1 MATAYQLAQR
11 EGQDVVRTA
20 ILDTATHLLVTEGP
34 GALTVR
40 RIAGEAG
47 CSTKVIYTLFGG
59 KDGLV
64 EALWLEGFAR
74 FERRLRAAPK
84 IARGERPLRVTPE
97 GEQRAGRIL
106 PAPEGERGQGRLLPA
121 HEGERGQGR
130 LLPTPEGERGQGRI
144 LGAPGS
150 ERGEGLVGAQP
161 LADSLAD
168 PRAGSLTDPP
178 PADPLAALRAGLD
191 AYRDYAL
198 AEPDYYRV
206 MFQGAVPGFSPGPEA
221 VAAAR
226 RSFELLVHAVRA
238 CLEQG
243 LLRGGTAREIADL
256 LWMAV
261 HGAVS
266 LEITGF
272 FAAPEA
278 ARRYRALYSA
288 VLAPFL
294 LPPDLPDDEP
304 AGEPGGAY
312 RELPYEESVERTAS

>member
-1 MATAYQLAQR
+1 MATAYQQAQR

-84 IARGERPLRVTPE
+84 SARGERQLRVTPE
-97 GEQRAGRIL
+97 GEQRAGR
-106 PAPEGERGQGRLLPA
+106 LLPTP
-121 HEGERGQGR
+121 EGERGQGR
-130 LLPTPEGERGQGRI
+130 LLPTPEGERGQGR
-144 LGAPGS
+144 LLPAPEG
-150 ERGEGLVGAQP
+150 ERGEGLVGTQP
-161 LADSLAD
+161 LAGSLAD
-168 PRAGSLTDPP
+168 PRAGSLADPRAGSLADL

>member
-1 MATAYQLAQR
+1 MATAYQQAQR
-11 EGQDVVRTA
+11 EGQGVVRTA
-20 ILDTATHLLVTEGP
+20 ILDTATRLLVTEGP

-74 FERRLRAAPK
+74 FERRLRA
-84 IARGERPLRVTPE
+84 G
-97 GEQRAGRIL
+97 
-106 PAPEGERGQGRLLPA
+106 A
-121 HEGERGQGR
+121 HRH
-130 LLPTPEGERGQGRI
+130 
-144 LGAPGS
+144 
-150 ERGEGLVGAQP
+150 P
-161 LADSLAD
+161 LANVLAD
-168 PRAGSLTDPP
+168 P
-178 PADPLAALRAGLD
+178 PADPLADLRAGLD
-191 AYRDYAL
+191 SYREYAL

-226 RSFELLVHAVRA
+226 RAFDLLVHAVRA

-272 FAAPEA
+272 FAPPESA
-278 ARRYRALYSA
+278 GRYRALYSA

-294 LPPDLPDDEP
+294 LPPGLPDDEL
-304 AGEPGGAY
+304 GEPGGEP
-312 RELPYEESVERTAS
+312 RELPYEESAERTAS

>member
-1 MATAYQLAQR
+1 MATAYQQAQR

-84 IARGERPLRVTPE
+84 SARGERPLHVTPE
-97 GEQRAGRIL
+97 GEH
-106 PAPEGERGQGRLLPA
+106 GERPLLA
-121 HEGERGQGR
+121 G
-130 LLPTPEGERGQGRI
+130 
-144 LGAPGS
+144 
-150 ERGEGLVGAQP
+150 
-161 LADSLAD
+161 SLAD
-168 PRAGSLTDPP
+168 PLAGPPAEPSTPDGARSGYGTRAGSLTDPP
-178 PADPLAALRAGLD
+178 ADPLAELRAGLD

-206 MFQGAVPGFSPGPEA
+206 MFQGAVPGFNPGPEA
-221 VAAAR
+221 VEAAG
-226 RSFELLVHAVRA
+226 RSFDLLVHAVRA

-256 LWMAV
+256 LWMAI

-272 FAAPEA
+272 FAPPES
-278 ARRYRALYSA
+278 ARRYRALYAA

-294 LPPDLPDDEP
+294 LPPDLPDDDP
-304 AGEPGGAY
+304 AGVPGGEV
-312 RELPYEESVERTAS
+312 RELSYEESVERTAS

>member
-1 MATAYQLAQR
+1 MATAYQQAQR

-84 IARGERPLRVTPE
+84 SARGERRLH
-97 GEQRAGRIL
+97 A
-106 PAPEGERGQGRLLPA
+106 APEDE
-121 HEGERGQGR
+121 HDK
-130 LLPTPEGERGQGRI
+130 
-144 LGAPGS
+144 
-150 ERGEGLVGAQP
+150 RGEHGKGDEHGKRIAVDGP
-161 LADSLAD
+161 LSE
-168 PRAGSLTDPP
+168 P
-178 PADPLAALRAGLD
+178 PADPLAELRAGLD

-238 CLEQG
+238 CLEHG

-278 ARRYRALYSA
+278 ARRYRALYAA

-304 AGEPGGAY
+304 GGEF